1 MNLKQKLKDIE
12 TALNEFMS
20 QEYGPEAWAE
30 LDGIGINCEGLV
42 EDPDYLLID
51 FKVRGGF
58 DTEHNAFEKTI
69 SLPANYEDLFEN
81 TKVLDAAMNFLRGYI
96 AALAEANM

>member
-30 LDGIGINCEGLV
+30 LDGVNIDCEGLM
-42 EDPDYLLID
+42 EDSDYLLIC

-58 DTEHNAFEKTI
+58 DAEHNAFEKTI
-69 SLPANYEDLFEN
+69 SLPANYEDLFED
-81 TKVLDAAMNFLRGYI
+81 TKVLDAAMTFLRGYV
-96 AALAEANM
+96 AALAEVNM

>member
-30 LDGIGINCEGLV
+30 LDGVNIDCEDLA
-42 EDPDYLLID
+42 EDPDYLLIY

-58 DTEHNAFEKTI
+58 DAEHNAFEKTI
-69 SLPANYEDLFEN
+69 SLPTNYEDLFED
-81 TKVLDAAMNFLRGYI
+81 TKVLDAAMTFLRGYV

>member
-30 LDGIGINCEGLV
+30 LDGVNIDCEGLV
-42 EDPDYLLID
+42 EDPDYLLIY

-69 SLPANYEDLFEN
+69 SLPADYEDLFEN
-81 TKVLDAAMNFLRGYI
+81 NKTFDFAVNFLKGFI
-96 AALAEANM
+96 GALAEANM